1 MLMPKDKEMIAKAL
15 LHHHAANH
23 EKEVNRI
30 LDWLT
35 VDEIKEI
42 CDYITSL
49 LEKK

>member
-1 MLMPKDKEMIAKAL
+1 MLNKDKEMIAKSL
-15 LHHHAANH
+15 LHHTTANH
-23 EKEVNRI
+23 EKEITRI

-42 CDYITSL
+42 CNYITSL